1 MFWVRC
7 GGSLLSYSR
16 SGYYSVWQNMET
28 SDNRFFPATAGIYM
42 VTLVTAQADLTEP
55 LGCES
60 FLPTCSSD
68 SAVLLFLPSNA
79 LSATFFSIL
88 PSHSRHSAASSSSYA
103 CHIFFISPSCI
114 EPSLSGIRVQR
125 RRHHRASAARA
136 GSHVP
141 GSRHPAADQCV
152 CAALALGPL
161 LPRLVLERRRRH
173 GRCRVQWYAQIR
185 GLEFCNYSF
194 SH

>member
-7 GGSLLSYSR
+7 GVSLLSNSR

-28 SDNRFFPATAGIYM
+28 SDNRFFPAAAGIYM

-68 SAVLLFLPSNA
+68 SAPLLSLRSSILNRAKSVISSILNPHALATVPRLFLLTLATYFVLSILNCA
-79 LSATFFSIL
+79 LSF
-88 PSHSRHSAASSSSYA
+88 A
-103 CHIFFISPSCI
+103 CA
-114 EPSLSGIRVQR
+114 LQR

-141 GSRHPAADQCV
+141 RSRHPAADQCV

-173 GRCRVQWYAQIR
+173 GRCRFQWYAQT
-185 GLEFCNYSF
+185 
-194 SH
+194 